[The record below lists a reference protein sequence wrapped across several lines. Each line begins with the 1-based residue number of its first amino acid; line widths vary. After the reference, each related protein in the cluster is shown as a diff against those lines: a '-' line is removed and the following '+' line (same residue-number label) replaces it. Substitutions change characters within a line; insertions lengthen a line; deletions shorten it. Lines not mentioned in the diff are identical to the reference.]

1 MVNMQ
6 RTTGLILITTLLLHP
21 LSAAVRG
28 SHAEYA
34 GGTVSTLKQGVQG
47 TLVAGDD
54 TALRFTFKDGEVAIP
69 YSQIVTL
76 EFGQKVGRRVGAA
89 LGGMVAFGLPGLIIL
104 MSKKK
109 KHFLTI
115 GYRSE
120 DGKGQAAVFEL
131 AKDTVANILP
141 ALEARTGKRVE
152 REVGDGWDE
161 VGHAATPHVPG
172 APPAPRV
179 EPLPFSLTIEATPIG
194 TEVIIDSKTFG
205 PAPVMVKLTAGQ
217 HYIVLRKDGF
227 VTWTRDVD
235 AKPGESTTLSA
246 DLKPIE
252 ETPNVIVVKPSAPR
266 QHVAAPTER

>member
-1 MVNMQ
+1 MVNTQ
-6 RTTGLILITTLLLHP
+6 TLRRTTAVILIATLLHP

-28 SHAEYA
+28 DQSEYV

-47 TLVAGDD
+47 TLSAGDD

-141 ALEARTGKRVE
+141 ALEARTGKRVD
-152 REVGDGWDE
+152 REVGDGWNE

-172 APPAPRV
+172 PPPAPRV
-179 EPLPFSLTIEATPIG
+179 DPLPAAVTFESVPIG
-194 TEVIIDSKTFG
+194 AEVIIDAKPLG
-205 PAPVMVKLTAGQ
+205 PAPVTAKLAAGQ

-227 VTWTRDVD
+227 VTWTRDVM
-235 AKPGESTTLSA
+235 AKAGESMVISA
-246 DLKPIE
+246 DLKPVE
-252 ETPNVIVVKPSAPR
+252 ETPNVIVVKPSSSR
-266 QHVAAPTER
+266 QQ